1 MHRAAISNAAILLA
15 LAQACSLALAQTSA
29 ERTAP
34 PALGS
39 AGATFEC
46 GGVGVG
52 EQQRMKAAASD
63 YHLMLTFAVSNGAY
77 LSDVDVEIKDSKG
90 RAVLTTKCGGPIMLV
105 RLPSSGSWRVTAQA
119 NGQSRQKT
127 ITAGS
132 GRVVQA
138 TFVWPAGA

>member
-15 LAQACSLALAQTSA
+15 LAQACSLALAQASA
-29 ERTAP
+29 ERNAP
-34 PALGS
+34 AAAGS
-39 AGATFEC
+39 SGATFEC

-77 LSDVDVEIKDSKG
+77 LSDVDVEIKDAKG
-90 RAVLTTKCGGPIMLV
+90 RTVLSTKCDGPIMLV
-105 RLPSSGSWRVTAQA
+105 RLPSGGSWRITAQA

>member
-1 MHRAAISNAAILLA
+1 MYKAAILLA
-15 LAQACSLALAQTSA
+15 LTQACSLALAQTPA
-29 ERTAP
+29 EPKA
-34 PALGS
+34 AAQAGS
-39 AGATFEC
+39 SGATFEC

-77 LSDVDVEIKDSKG
+77 LSDVDVEIKDAQG
-90 RAVLTTKCGGPIMLV
+90 RSVLSTRCDGPIMLV
-105 RLPSSGSWRVTAQA
+105 RLPSRGSWRVTAQA

-138 TFVWPAGA
+138 TFVWPAAS